1 MITNLIANARMYS
14 VAPGAVAAWKRLFVW
29 LEAKSG
35 IGLTVIDH
43 AYPAPLDALWGR
55 EDLACTFM
63 CGWPHLR
70 RGGKNPMV
78 AAPIPSAAYAK
89 GKAVYCSHF
98 VARKDSGLNS
108 VADCLGKRMGYT
120 IHDSHSG
127 YNAPR
132 HHLLRYRKGDA
143 PLFAE
148 AIGPLMTP
156 RLVLEAL
163 NQGKIDVGPLDSFA
177 FALLDRH
184 APELTRDLKIIEST
198 DTVPIPAFVAA
209 PGADPAIVERLAAA
223 LVSLTDDPAQKD
235 LMAELCI
242 LGFARA
248 TPDAY
253 RITEDW
259 AQEAEKAGYAVI
271 A

>member
-35 IGLTVIDH
+35 VGLTVIDH
-43 AYPAPLDALWGR
+43 AYPAPLDALWSR

-78 AAPIPSAAYAK
+78 AAPIPSAPYAQ
-89 GKAVYCSHF
+89 GRAVYCSHF
-98 VARKDSGLNS
+98 VVRKDAPFKTL
-108 VADCLGKRMGYT
+108 ADCLGHRMGYT
-120 IHDSHSG
+120 IPDSHSG

-132 HHLLRYRKGDA
+132 HHLMPFRKGSA

-148 AIGPLMTP
+148 TVGPLMTP

-184 APELTRDLKIIEST
+184 APELTRDLRVIDST
-198 DTVPIPAFVAA
+198 DVVPIPAFVAA
-209 PGADPAIVERLAAA
+209 PGADPAIVEKIAAA
-223 LVSLTDDPAQKD
+223 LVTLADDPSQRA
-235 LMAELCI
+235 LMEDLCI

-248 TPDAY
+248 APDAY
-253 RITEDW
+253 GITEDW
-259 AQEAEKAGYAVI
+259 AQEAEKAGYEVI

>member
-14 VAPGAVAAWKRLFVW
+14 VAPGAVAAWKRLFAW
-29 LEAKSG
+29 LEPASG

-43 AYPAPLDALWGR
+43 AYPAPLDALWSR
-55 EDLACTFM
+55 PDLACTFM

-70 RGGKNPMV
+70 RGGNNPMV
-78 AAPIPSAAYAK
+78 AAPIPNAAYAE

-98 VARKDSGLNS
+98 VVRKDSPFKTLS
-108 VADCLGKRMGYT
+108 DCLGHRMGYT

-132 HHLLRYRKGDA
+132 HHLMQFRRDDS
-143 PLFAE
+143 PLFGE
-148 AIGPLMTP
+148 VIGPLMTP

-184 APELTRDLKIIEST
+184 APEFAACAKHSQEGTPSTSCGILRAGDIDSSPPVESIQA
-198 DTVPIPAFVAA
+198 IPWHRFSL
-209 PGADPAIVERLAAA
+209 PLA
-223 LVSLTDDPAQKD
+223 
-235 LMAELCI
+235 
-242 LGFARA
+242 
-248 TPDAY
+248 
-253 RITEDW
+253 
-259 AQEAEKAGYAVI
+259 
-271 A
+271 

>member
-14 VAPGAVAAWKRLFVW
+14 VAPGAVAAWKRLFAW
-29 LEAKSG
+29 LEPASG

-43 AYPAPLDALWGR
+43 AYPAPLDALWSR
-55 EDLACTFM
+55 PDLACTFM

-70 RGGKNPMV
+70 RGGNNPMV
-78 AAPIPSAAYAK
+78 AAPIPNAAYAE

-98 VARKDSGLNS
+98 VVRKDSPFKTLS
-108 VADCLGKRMGYT
+108 DCLGHRMGYT

-132 HHLLRYRKGDA
+132 HHLMQFRRDDS
-143 PLFAE
+143 PLFGE
-148 AIGPLMTP
+148 VIGPLMTP

-184 APELTRDLKIIEST
+184 APELTRDLRVIDST

-209 PGADPAIVERLAAA
+209 PGADPAIVETLASA
-223 LVSLTDDPAQKD
+223 LVSLSADSAQKD
-235 LMAELCI
+235 LLDDLCI
-242 LGFARA
+242 LGCARA
-248 TPDAY
+248 TPEAY

-259 AQEAEKAGYAVI
+259 APAADRAGHAI
-271 A
+271 IP